1 MYWECG
7 KIDEICINVY
17 ILGVWACV
25 YARKAVSLQL
35 ICKVHIAN
43 IASVASV
50 QEFIPCLWSE
60 LRSPLLLPF
69 EAKSQLASPC

>member
-17 ILGVWACV
+17 ILGGWACV
-25 YARKAVSLQL
+25 YARKVVSLRL
-35 ICKVHIAN
+35 ICKVNIAN

-50 QEFIPCLWSE
+50 QEFIP
-60 LRSPLLLPF
+60 LRSPQKLKFPGTPT
-69 EAKSQLASPC
+69 KKI